1 MFLGVE
7 KKITEQKILKDR
19 KKVNLTS
26 SQGTRMYY

>member
-7 KKITEQKILKDR
+7 KKITEQKILKDC